1 MTIWPPAARPGE
13 GRTADGAVPAGGLP
27 AGGLPAGGLPAGGLP
42 AGGLPAGGE
51 WPPWLAGL
59 VRRLS
64 RLRHRDAPDAI
75 DYAIAAGCF
84 AAFTLPVLVGA
95 ASRIG
100 SPLSVALFGALA
112 AAPLIVRRRWPLA
125 AVAMVTVVYVA
136 ATLAG
141 VRFTPFVSNAGPDLA
156 IAVFAAADRCRR
168 RASLAA
174 AIAAAVATWAA
185 LPLGISL
192 HPGQDQDAIQLLA
205 VALAWAAGDM
215 VRVRRGYRQRLEQE
229 AQLRAADREGRA
241 RAEERLRLSRDVH
254 DVVSHSLS
262 TIAVRS
268 GVARLLLDEQPE
280 EARSALMAIES
291 ASRSALGELRQ
302 ILRQTRDPAAADEA
316 ATPAIGDLPALIDR
330 LRRTGV
336 DISYQAAGPPRRYG
350 TALELSAYRIAQ
362 EALTNVM
369 KHAPGARAQ
378 VRLEHGPEG
387 LTITVTDDG
396 PGPADGV
403 GGPAGFGL
411 TGMRERVAMLG
422 GTLSAQGRPEGGFA
436 VVARLPAQP
445 RGADGAGAAGAGAG
459 AAGAGAGAGT
469 DGGGADGRVVR

>member
-1 MTIWPPAARPGE
+1 MTIWPPAARPGD
-13 GRTADGAVPAGGLP
+13 GLTAAGG
-27 AGGLPAGGLPAGGLP
+27 A
-42 AGGLPAGGE
+42 

-59 VRRLS
+59 VARLG
-64 RLRHRDAPDAI
+64 RLRHRGAPDAI

-95 ASRIG
+95 ESRIG

-156 IAVFAAADRCRR
+156 IAVFTAADRCSR
-168 RASLAA
+168 RASLTA
-174 AIAAAVATWAA
+174 AIAAAVVTWAA

-205 VALAWAAGDM
+205 VVLAWAAGDM
-215 VRVRRGYRQRLEQE
+215 VRVRRGYRQRLAQE
-229 AQLRAADREGRA
+229 SQHRAADREARA
-241 RAEERLRLSRDVH
+241 RAEERLRLSREVH

-280 EARSALMAIES
+280 EARSALTAIES
-291 ASRSALGELRQ
+291 ASRSALDELRQ
-302 ILRQTRDPAAADEA
+302 ILRQTRDPAAADET
-316 ATPAIGDLPALIDR
+316 ATPAIGDLPALVDR
-330 LRRTGV
+330 LRRTGL
-336 DISYQAAGPPRRYG
+336 DIRYQSVGPPRRYG

-378 VRLEHGPEG
+378 VRLEHSPAG

-396 PGPADGV
+396 PGPADSA

-422 GTLSAQGRPEGGFA
+422 GQLSAQGRPEGGFA
-436 VVARLPAQP
+436 VVARLPAQW
-445 RGADGAGAAGAGAG
+445 RGADGAGVASADAGDGADGDG
-459 AAGAGAGAGT
+459 A
-469 DGGGADGRVVR
+469 DGGGADGRVGR